1 MTFSY
6 AIGIVLFHVKGMQ
19 MMEKTFSDSI
29 WGSDVRCILISDE
42 ISRK

>member
-19 MMEKTFSDSI
+19 MMEKN
-29 WGSDVRCILISDE
+29 ILWFH
-42 ISRK
+42 KG